1 MASVIFFQ
9 YKSKALPCVIFRAKL
24 ALCVNAGLFNYYYST
39 IGTMRK
45 LRITEL
51 NRLSVE
57 ACKESR
63 KLPLVVVLDDV
74 RSLHNVGS
82 VFRTSDAFRV
92 EAIYLCGITACPPHA
107 EIHKTALG
115 AEDAVCWTYF
125 KDARDAAGKLR
136 RESYVLCAVEQAE
149 GSVMLDKLSLDKGKK
164 YALVFGNE
172 VKGVCQA
179 VMDACQMCIE
189 IPQYGAK
196 HSLNVSVSAG
206 IVLWDVFKKLS
217 EVCSD

>member
-1 MASVIFFQ
+1 
-9 YKSKALPCVIFRAKL
+9 
-24 ALCVNAGLFNYYYST
+24 
-39 IGTMRK
+39 MRK

-51 NRLSVE
+51 NRLSV
-57 ACKESR
+57 AAYKESG
-63 KLPLVVVLDDV
+63 KLPLAVVLDDV

-125 KDARDAAGKLR
+125 SRALDAVEKLR

-164 YALVFGNE
+164 YALIFGNE
-172 VKGVCQA
+172 VKGVSQPVVDVC
-179 VMDACQMCIE
+179 DLCIE
-189 IPQYGAK
+189 IPQYGTK

-206 IVLWDVFKKLS
+206 IVLWDAFTKLS
-217 EVCSD
+217 GNLCPQTLK